1 MQLRLG
7 ALFISLFGL
16 LLAGVLGTPTSD
28 SKQAA
33 DADQIAGIGIGDIIN
48 LLGIGLVKSINAT
61 ITLDSLVT
69 NLISYHRLHWRV
81 SLSTFFFSRLR
92 LTSVSLLPQQLE
104 SVSNPLPIELTLT
117 SVKSSAG
124 INNTEYASFDH
135 TFSPPLVVPILG
147 QASSGKID
155 NVLLTQ
161 GAVASLDI
169 IPLGVLDLLDT
180 DVNVR
185 AGSIFG
191 IGGIPLPI
199 DDLKQSNVPVTYTLD
214 LGTE

>member
-16 LLAGVLGTPTSD
+16 LLAGVLGASTPV
-28 SKQAA
+28 A
-33 DADQIAGIGIGDIIN
+33 DVDQIAGIGIGDIIN

-61 ITLDSLVT
+61 ITLESLT
-69 NLISYHRLHWRV
+69 NNLISIDFIV
-81 SLSTFFFSRLR
+81 A
-92 LTSVSLLPQQLE
+92 
-104 SVSNPLPIELTLT
+104 NPLPIELTLI

-124 INNTEYASFDH
+124 INNTEFARFDH

-161 GAVASLDI
+161 GATASLDI

-199 DDLKQSNVPVTYTLD
+199 DDLKQNNVPVTYNLD
-214 LGTE
+214 ISG